1 MSQILPRHPRGG
13 GRHHDFQPGNCFA
26 NDRLLQRVEQRT
38 PLFAF
43 PQLTE
48 PKTQALKLI
57 ALYRTDPEITH
68 LPFTSTPRPIRS

>member
-1 MSQILPRHPRGG
+1 MI
-13 GRHHDFQPGNCFA
+13 DYFN
-26 NDRLLQRVEQRT
+26 RVEQRT

-68 LPFTSTPRPIRS
+68 LLHLNPKTVRSYTSNIFAKMQVVDHAKAGMGE